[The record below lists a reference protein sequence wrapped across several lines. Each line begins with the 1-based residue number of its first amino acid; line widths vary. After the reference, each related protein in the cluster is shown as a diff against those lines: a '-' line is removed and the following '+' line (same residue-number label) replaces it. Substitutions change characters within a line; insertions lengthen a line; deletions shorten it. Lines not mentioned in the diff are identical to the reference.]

1 MKCPFCQQP
10 NTLVTDSRLTDEGSS
25 IRRRRRCPSCD
36 KRFITTETLDV
47 RLPDIIK
54 SNGSRVPYNAHKL
67 RTSLERACTNA
78 PSAAKTWTTWSP
90 KSKAASTDWAKKEV
104 PSRLIGEM
112 AMQALLDTDQVAYV
126 RFASVYKSF
135 NDVSEFTRAIAT
147 LPAHTDADNPP
158 ADGQTS

>member
-1 MKCPFCQQP
+1 
-10 NTLVTDSRLTDEGSS
+10 
-25 IRRRRRCPSCD
+25 
-36 KRFITTETLDV
+36 
-47 RLPDIIK
+47 
-54 SNGSRVPYNAHKL
+54 
-67 RTSLERACTNA
+67 
-78 PSAAKTWTTWSP
+78 
-90 KSKAASTDWAKKEV
+90 
-104 PSRLIGEM
+104 M